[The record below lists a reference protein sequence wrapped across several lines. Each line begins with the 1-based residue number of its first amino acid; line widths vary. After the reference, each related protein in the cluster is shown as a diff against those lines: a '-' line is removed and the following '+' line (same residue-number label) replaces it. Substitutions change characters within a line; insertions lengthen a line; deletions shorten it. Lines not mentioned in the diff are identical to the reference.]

1 MDIVRKSLIA
11 LGFAGTL
18 ASSGC
23 GTPAAPQA
31 PSLNLPTPVQDL
43 SVSRAGDQVHLH
55 WTMPKKNTDRLTMK
69 GLYTAHLCFEEAGKC
84 VSVADVQLGPAL
96 SGDYNYALPAGYVSG
111 PNRPLVFRVEL
122 RNHAGRSAGLSNPA
136 VTLAGAAP
144 APVAGFGAQPRADG
158 VALHWNQSSPA
169 QVVRLRRLLLSPPE
183 KDGKKQ
189 NTSLTSNARPESAS
203 QNLLVKPQKGADPGQ
218 AIDVSVQ
225 PDRKYRYTAE
235 RVLQQPDKDKTIEI
249 SSTPSDWIQ
258 VDTRD
263 IFPPSIPSGLISV
276 AVPEE
281 HSIDLSWTPNSEVD
295 LAGYLVYRR
304 EGSSSPVRI
313 SPAQPLPGPSYR
325 DLTVQAGHQ
334 YFYSVSAIDRSGNES
349 AKSSEIE
356 AAYP

>member
-1 MDIVRKSLIA
+1 MAILRKSLIA
-11 LGFAGTL
+11 LGFAGAL

-43 SVSRAGDQVHLH
+43 SVSRTGDQVHLH

-69 GLYTAHLCFEEAGKC
+69 GLYTVHLCFEEGGKC

-96 SGDYNYALPAGYVSG
+96 SGDYNYTLPVGYLSG
-111 PNRPLVFRVEL
+111 ANRPMVFHVEL
-122 RNHAGRSAGLSNPA
+122 QNHAGRSAGLSNPA
-136 VTLAGAAP
+136 VTLAGPTPAA
-144 APVAGFGAQPRADG
+144 VAGFGAQVRAEG
-158 VALHWNQSSPA
+158 GALHWNASSPA
-169 QVVRLRRLLLSPPE
+169 EVVRLRRLLLNPQAQS
-183 KDGKKQ
+183 KKESS
-189 NTSLTSNARPESAS
+189 SLTSNNRPESAS
-203 QNLLVKPQKGADPGQ
+203 QNLLVKPQNGADPGQ
-218 AIDVSVQ
+218 AIDLSVQ

-235 RVLQQPDKDKTIEI
+235 RVLQQPGKDKTIEI
-249 SSTPSDWIQ
+249 SSAPSDWIQ

-263 IFPPSIPSGLISV
+263 VFPPSIPAGLISV

-281 HSIDLSWTPNSEVD
+281 HSIDLSWTPDSEAD

-304 EGSSSPVRI
+304 EGTSSPVRI

-325 DLTVQAGHQ
+325 DLTVQPGHQ

-349 AKSSEIE
+349 AKSPEIG
-356 AAYP
+356 AVYP